1 LRDTVREAIAGGAVR
16 DHNGPAME
24 RRVDGRSDAP
34 QVDLKEP
41 AMGRRKEPPPPP
53 PAIEPDVVDDSRV
66 IERADGFYWQS
77 ADGAAEYGPFR
88 TYAQA
93 VEEMEAAEVDVN
105 DETLEEAEAEIGVS
119 GWIDPETGDFGDSW
133 APRLEDH

>member
-1 LRDTVREAIAGGAVR
+1 MRDQNESAI
-16 DHNGPAME
+16 E
-24 RRVDGRSDAP
+24 RRGHRSRGTTL
-34 QVDLKEP
+34 VDLKEP

-88 TYAQA
+88 TYALA
-93 VEEMEAAEVDVN
+93 VEEMEAAEVDVS
-105 DETLEEAEAEIGVS
+105 DETLEEAEAEFGVS
-119 GWIDPETGDFGDSW
+119 GWIDPETGDFGDTW